1 MRVESHQKSN
11 QSSWHFAGANSH
23 EIASLR
29 QALKAMEEEKDY
41 WKHKFESMREQFC
54 EKAMEVSAL
63 QEQKDVEVA
72 DLKVEL
78 YSKQKES
85 QARADLIAALGL
97 DEISQQLK
105 DDLVGNTTNDGSL
118 PVAITS
124 HVSGESGKETATH
137 FSTKSDTSTT
147 VAREHIDGIYKK
159 MQNCLTDA
167 ISMNE
172 DTKILGTVALLARAI
187 KITWQHVQ
195 LNNDNSAAFP
205 DQASPKSDSNDL
217 LRLGESSSDTGNESG
232 GSTGS
237 TTVFVRGE
245 C

>member
-11 QSSWHFAGANSH
+11 QSSWHFAGADPD

-29 QALKAMEEEKDY
+29 QALKAMEEDKED
-41 WKHKFESMREQFC
+41 WKHKFQSMRAQFC

-63 QEQKDVEVA
+63 HVEVA
-72 DLKVEL
+72 DLKSEL

-97 DEISQQLK
+97 DKISQQLK
-105 DDLVGNTTNDGSL
+105 DDLVENTTNDGSL

-124 HVSGESGKETATH
+124 HVSGESGKETATQ
-137 FSTKSDTSTT
+137 FSTKSDTSTA
-147 VAREHIDGIYKK
+147 VAQEHIDGIYEE
-159 MQNCLTDA
+159 MQNCITHA
-167 ISMNE
+167 ISMKE

-217 LRLGESSSDTGNESG
+217 LRSGESSSDTGNESG

-237 TTVFVRGE
+237 MTVFVRGE
-245 C
+245 CSQH